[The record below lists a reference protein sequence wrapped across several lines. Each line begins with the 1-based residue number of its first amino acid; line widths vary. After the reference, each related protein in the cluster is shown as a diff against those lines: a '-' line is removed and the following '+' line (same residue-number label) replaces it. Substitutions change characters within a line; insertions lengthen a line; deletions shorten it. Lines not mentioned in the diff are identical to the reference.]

1 MKSKNEL
8 LSMFFAVLAELKSK
22 SEEPDSELKTKL
34 QTQLELLWDILEE
47 DVPEEYW
54 DEIEELINL

>member
-8 LSMFFAVLAELKSK
+8 LSMLFAVLSELKSK

-34 QTQLELLWDILEE
+34 QTQLQLLWDILEE
-47 DVPEEYW
+47 DVPVVYW
-54 DEIEELINL
+54 DEIEELIYL